1 MVEYISMDQEE
12 KKSEEISV
20 ITKLQKDVKFLK
32 ILIFFFGLDLC
43 ILTYAILKIGG
54 II

>member
-1 MVEYISMDQEE
+1 MADYVKFEQKDIWEE
-12 KKSEEISV
+12 NA
-20 ITKLQKDVKFLK
+20 KLQKDVKFLK